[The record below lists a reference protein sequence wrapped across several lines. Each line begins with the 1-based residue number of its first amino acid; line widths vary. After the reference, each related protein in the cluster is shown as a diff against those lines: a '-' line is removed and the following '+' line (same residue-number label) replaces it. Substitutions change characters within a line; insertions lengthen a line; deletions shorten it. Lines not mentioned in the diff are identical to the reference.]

1 MKTFFVED
9 SSVILENLAATLEEL
24 TTIKVVGSAPD
35 AASAINWLMQPTNL
49 YDLVIIDIFLKAGS
63 GITVLESIVDLS
75 IKAKRVVLTNYAT
88 PEMRARCSA
97 LGAHRVFDKSN
108 QIEELVEYCLE
119 LQREKDLS
127 AEQIFN

>member
-127 AEQIFN
+127 AEQIFH